1 MTSNENF
8 GELLNEILTE
18 IKALR
23 AELHGVQGV
32 AAIGAAFMRTATT
45 PSTPK
50 KTQIDEREIWLKS
63 LKDEL
68 EKCKNKQR

>member
-1 MTSNENF
+1 MMNNENF
-8 GELLNEILTE
+8 GELLNEILAE

-23 AELHGVQGV
+23 AELRGVQGV

-50 KTQIDEREIWLKS
+50 KSQRDEREAWLNS

-68 EKCKNKQR
+68 EKMQK

>member
-1 MTSNENF
+1 MTNDKDF
-8 GELLNEILTE
+8 GELLNEILAE

-23 AELHGVQGV
+23 AELHAVQGV

-45 PSTPK
+45 PSTAK
-50 KTQIDEREIWLKS
+50 KTQRDEREIWLNS

-68 EKCKNKQR
+68 EKMQK